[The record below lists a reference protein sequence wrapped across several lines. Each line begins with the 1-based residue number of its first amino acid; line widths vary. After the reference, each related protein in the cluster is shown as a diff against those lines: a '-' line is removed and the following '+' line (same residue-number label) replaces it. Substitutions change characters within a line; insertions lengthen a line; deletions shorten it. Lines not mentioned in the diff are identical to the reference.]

1 MHGRSLE
8 EELGYFLKW
17 KRAFATMKDGFV
29 ADMSSWLRTTFV
41 IDVEAFKTF
50 IIINILENFSLC
62 MSQKLDLL
70 TQTFEKITFNWENRL
85 NFWLKDAK
93 KGFVL
98 FFRLIL
104 NTWDVVE

>member
-85 NFWLKDAK
+85 
-93 KGFVL
+93 
-98 FFRLIL
+98 IL